1 MPRGI
6 PNAKRD
12 ETGMKYTT
20 FHVPLAPNPKY
31 SSSTYL
37 KSDANTLWYRNAR
50 NAKPAVNGHTPEQR
64 RGQQTLVIHP
74 GSANFRIGRA
84 TDLSPVVVPAIVARK
99 TSTPAPPLRARN
111 RVRWPANPD
120 EPASP
125 DSSEPALRGLAAIQS
140 TLDSYMSYLGVRR
153 EPDGVQFARE
163 AATRRP
169 QPLSPAE
176 DTWIFECDRPY
187 LIGDEVYRLADPPA
201 MGYIVRRPIH
211 GQNFAAADYTSLQ
224 AVLNDIEVIIRETLR
239 SSFEILPRDYHN
251 HSVVLVIPDF
261 YETSYVREFVHLLL
275 VQMGFKQICVQQE
288 SLAATYGAGASTAC
302 VVNFG
307 AAKTSI
313 ACVDEGIIIPD
324 TRIVLDIG
332 GDDIT
337 EWLYFILHRQ
347 DLLPGPECDLAR
359 LYDWRTMVFVAEHMV
374 TLKEQAIYGVKSTE
388 MPMRRP
394 GQDAVKYHV
403 LSYDAQIL
411 APMLYF
417 YEFARIL
424 RCEPY
429 APAYYRPDT
438 TEEIME
444 PPVEHATETMKR
456 VTAHLMPEQPSTQ
469 PQLTVP
475 LTMPGSA
482 SGSKGPSTPSQVD
495 PGSKATT
502 TSASPVD
509 DSPMDVDGQDAQ
521 ATAPSAPPAQQIT
534 ETQQPIEPPK
544 PLDIFYEASKTPL
557 DAALFNSIRIAG
569 EDRISKYLT
578 SVLITGG
585 PTRTHWMAEALMSR
599 LQSAARA
606 VMQDDTLRAS
616 VVQLGK
622 DVDRTALV
630 WKGAAV
636 LGKMEGVSELW
647 VTPADW
653 DLLGMRGL
661 KERCFYL

>member
-84 TDLSPVVVPAIVARK
+84 SDPAPVVVPAIVARK
-99 TSTPAPPLRARN
+99 TSAPAPPLRARN
-111 RVRWPANPD
+111 RVRQPADPD
-120 EPASP
+120 EPPSP
-125 DSSEPALRGLAAIQS
+125 DSSDPTLRELAAIRS
-140 TLDSYMSYLGVRR
+140 TLDKYLNYLGLRR
-153 EPDGVQFARE
+153 DPDGVQTARE
-163 AATRRP
+163 YAAKHIPTLLP
-169 QPLSPAE
+169 PAE
-176 DTWIFECDRPY
+176 DVWISECDRPY
-187 LIGDEVYRLADPPA
+187 LIGDEVYRLVDPPA
-201 MGYIVRRPIH
+201 MGYIVRCPIH
-211 GQNFAAADYTSLQ
+211 GQNFEAADYTSLQ

-239 SSFEILPRDYHN
+239 SSFEILPRDYYN

-261 YETSYVREFVHLLL
+261 YEPSYVRDFVHLLL

-347 DLLPGPECDLAR
+347 KLFPDPECDLAR
-359 LYDWRTMVFVAEHMV
+359 LYDWRAVVYASEHLT
-374 TLKEQAIYGVKSTE
+374 TLKEQSVGIRSTVL
-388 MPMRRP
+388 PVRRP
-394 GQDAVKYHV
+394 GQPAVKYYV
-403 LSYDAQIL
+403 TAYDAQIL

-438 TEEIME
+438 TEEIIE
-444 PPVEHATETMKR
+444 PPIEQVTETMKK
-456 VTAHLMPEQPSTQ
+456 VTAHLMPEASTQ
-469 PQLTVP
+469 LPLTVP
-475 LTMPGSA
+475 LTMPGS
-482 SGSKGPSTPSQVD
+482 PSTPSQVD

-521 ATAPSAPPAQQIT
+521 AAAPAAPPTQQTT
-534 ETQQPIEPPK
+534 ETQQTIEARK

-578 SVLITGG
+578 SIIITGG
-585 PTRTHWMAEALMSR
+585 PTRTRYMAEALMSR
-599 LQSAARA
+599 LQSAART
-606 VMQDDTLRAS
+606 VMGDDTLRAS
-616 VVQLGK
+616 TVPMAN